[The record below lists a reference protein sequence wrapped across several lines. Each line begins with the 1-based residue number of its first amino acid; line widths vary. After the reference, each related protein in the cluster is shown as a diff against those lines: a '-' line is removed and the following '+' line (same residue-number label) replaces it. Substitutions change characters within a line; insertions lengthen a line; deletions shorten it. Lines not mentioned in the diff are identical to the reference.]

1 MPIIHERIKNIHC
14 HAHVVT
20 KMNSVEL
27 PSSHNSETAKLGK
40 NKGFIS
46 RLGINYMYAS
56 YMRIKL
62 TESTFEQKIQCL

>member
-1 MPIIHERIKNIHC
+1 
-14 HAHVVT
+14 
-20 KMNSVEL
+20 MNSVEL